1 MNQIEAINNLGL
13 NKVPLRDRPYILYWD
28 RPEQSELEHLAFR
41 YTAERVSYR
50 DNLITRHTNLSKS
63 GFLNLDMH
71 GDRELEALKQIC
83 QESIKPLVI
92 LQDLDI
98 LFAYF
103 ATCSHSPI
111 DLFWQRLADTR
122 QLACALWIVL
132 PTTLMA
138 KYWDETRIKYLGNF
152 VPETFS

>member
-28 RPEQSELEHLAFR
+28 HPEQSELEHLAFR

-63 GFLNLDMH
+63 EFLNLDMH
-71 GDRELEALKQIC
+71 SDRELEALKQIC

-92 LQDLDI
+92 LEDLDI

-103 ATCSHSPI
+103 VTRVHSPI
-111 DLFWQRLADTR
+111 DLLWKKLADTR
-122 QLACALWIVL
+122 QLACLLWIVL
-132 PTTLMA
+132 PSTLTA
-138 KYWDETRIKYLGNF
+138 KYWDETRIKYLKNNMS
-152 VPETFS
+152 ETFS

>member
-28 RPEQSELEHLAFR
+28 HPEQSELEHLAFR

-50 DNLITRHTNLSKS
+50 DNLITRHTSFSKS
-63 GFLNLDMH
+63 EFLNLH
-71 GDRELEALKQIC
+71 LHWERELEALKQIC

-98 LFAYF
+98 LFAYY
-103 ATCSHSPI
+103 ATRSGSPI
-111 DLFWQRLADTR
+111 NSFWQKLADTR
-122 QLACALWIVL
+122 QLDCPLCIIL
-132 PTTLMA
+132 PTAITA
-138 KYWDETRIKYLGNF
+138 KYWDKDRIKYLGNF
-152 VPETFS
+152 IKTISN